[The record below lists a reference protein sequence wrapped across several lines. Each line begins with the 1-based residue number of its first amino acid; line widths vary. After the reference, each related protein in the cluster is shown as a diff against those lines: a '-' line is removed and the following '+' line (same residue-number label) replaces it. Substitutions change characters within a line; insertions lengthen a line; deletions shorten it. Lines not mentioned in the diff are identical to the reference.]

1 MRNWPLVSMTVFLGC
16 AFNPL
21 EPVPCKQPVPA
32 VVRVCGHGAFGEIA
46 LPRKFLGEVS
56 FGRTTGC
63 GPRTYCEV
71 RQPVPCLAGPL
82 RRTLTRW
89 SLSLVNSLSLRW
101 SVPADMALSEK
112 SPYLGSSWVR

>member
-1 MRNWPLVSMTVFLGC
+1 MRSPLVRNWPLVSMTVFLGC

-71 RQPVPCLAGPL
+71 GQPVP
-82 RRTLTRW
+82 
-89 SLSLVNSLSLRW
+89 
-101 SVPADMALSEK
+101 VPSAL
-112 SPYLGSSWVR
+112 L